1 MRELVER
8 DVVEMIGALERGE
21 RGKADEVLP
30 LRIVRLA
37 MLRMPVAALNGFV
50 GASDFGLTTTIR
62 PVATYPGSRLV
73 GVG

>member
-21 RGKADEVLP
+21 RGKADEVVP

-37 MLRMPVAALNGFV
+37 MPLANV
-50 GASDFGLTTTIR
+50 GADRS
-62 PVATYPGSRLV
+62 
-73 GVG
+73 